1 MKDKTTSFRIA
12 TDLLE
17 KVQVV
22 AKENDRSVRAEIESV
37 LRERFHAK
45 TKGKGQ

>member
-1 MKDKTTSFRIA
+1 MKSKTTSFRIA

-17 KVQVV
+17 KMQVV

-37 LRERFHAK
+37 LRARFHSK
-45 TKGKGQ
+45 PKGKS